1 MLTLALLALVAQTP
15 DTLRA
20 DTTRARR
27 LGEVTVTVT
36 RTAESLIRVPAAVAV
51 VERGQVRGAQA
62 TLGLD
67 ESLNAIPG
75 VYIANRYNYSLDQR
89 LSIRGFGSRAP
100 FGTRGVL
107 VVLDGIP
114 QTTPDGQSQFTN
126 LELGNIGQIEVLRGS
141 ASSLYGNAAGGAI
154 ILTSDL
160 PPRDRVESR
169 LRVEAGSFGLL
180 KWQGQVAGGSG
191 RLSGSASVSRTT
203 WDGFRQ
209 NSRADIRQ
217 LNTTL
222 RFQADLNTT
231 ITARFNA
238 GHAPEAQNPGA
249 LTFSEYALNRDS
261 AAANNILRGSDKDSR
276 QVQGGVA
283 VRHLDARGNETEATL
298 FAYARD
304 VDNYTATPTQPAA
317 PNAGTFVRVNRD
329 VVGLRLSHGRRFGAT
344 LESPRLVAGLDAQA
358 MADDRRNWRSVGG
371 RRTDPLL
378 VDQREEV
385 RQVGPFAQL
394 VWTPDAR
401 LSLSTGARYDWFRFT
416 ATDRFL
422 SDGEDN
428 SGTRDMSAWSA
439 SAGLSYLVGPGFV
452 PYLHA
457 ATSFETPTTTEL
469 AIRPGNEGGFSSDL
483 EPQRAVN
490 LEAGAKGQAGALDW
504 SLALYRVAITNAI
517 VQWQEIGGRSYFQ
530 NAGGITNWGAELGAA
545 WTPNDRVQV
554 RGAYTWARYRFTD
567 YVVDRAGTVTDFDG
581 KTLPG
586 LPAHFAR
593 IGLAVRATP
602 TLDLD
607 IEQTLSGSLWTDDA
621 NTPERQVASWGAGIT
636 TVRAA
641 WTAPIGR
648 VGLMPFVGVTNLWD
662 RRYVSSVVING
673 TFGRVLEPAPGRSV
687 HLGVEIRGGSRAG
700 GLRGR

>member
-1 MLTLALLALVAQTP
+1 MLTLALLAIVAQTP
-15 DTLRA
+15 DTVRA

-51 VERGQVRGAQA
+51 VERSQVRGAQA

-160 PPRDRVESR
+160 PPRDRVDTR
-169 LRVEAGSFGLL
+169 LRLETGSFGLL
-180 KWQGQVAGGSG
+180 KWQAQVAGGRG
-191 RLSGSASVSRTT
+191 PLSGSASVSRTT

-217 LNTTL
+217 LNTSV
-222 RFQADLNTT
+222 RYQADLNTT

-238 GHAPEAQNPGA
+238 GHAPLAQNPGA
-249 LTFSEYALNRDS
+249 LTFAEYGINRDS

-276 QVQGGVA
+276 QVQGGLS
-283 VRHLDARGNETEATL
+283 VRHLDGQGNETEATL

-304 VDNYTATPTQPAA
+304 VDNYTASPTQPAA
-317 PNAGTFVRVNRD
+317 ANAGTFVRVNRD
-329 VVGLRLSHGRRFGAT
+329 VLGFRLSHGRRFGAS
-344 LESPRLVAGLDAQA
+344 LESPRLVAGLDAQT
-358 MADDRRNWRSVGG
+358 MTDDRFNWRSVAGE
-371 RRTDPLL
+371 RTDPLL
-378 VDQREEV
+378 VDQREQV

-401 LSLSTGARYDWFRFT
+401 LSLSGGTRYDWFRFT
-416 ATDRFL
+416 ATDRFF

-428 SGTRDMSAWSA
+428 SGSRDMSAWSA
-439 SAGLSYLVGPGFV
+439 SAGASYLLGSAFV
-452 PYLHA
+452 PYVHF

-469 AIRPGNEGGFSSDL
+469 AIQPGNTGGFSSTL

-490 LEAGAKGQAGALDW
+490 LEAGAKGQVGSFDW
-504 SLALYRVAITNAI
+504 SLAVYRVAITNAI
-517 VQWQEIGGRSYFQ
+517 VQWQEIGGRSFFQ
-530 NAGGITNWGAELGAA
+530 NAGGITNLGAEFGAA
-545 WTPNDRVQV
+545 WAASSRVQF
-554 RGAYTWARYRFTD
+554 RGAYTWSRYRFTD
-567 YVVDRAGTVTDFDG
+567 YVVDRAGTVTDFDD
-581 KTLPG
+581 KVLPG
-586 LPAHFAR
+586 LPSHFAR
-593 IGLAVRATP
+593 LGMSIRATP
-602 TLDLD
+602 DLD
-607 IEQTLSGSLWTDDA
+607 IEVEQTLSGSLWTDDA
-621 NTPERQVASWGAGIT
+621 NTPERMVDSWGAGIT
-636 TVRAA
+636 NLRAS
-641 WTAPIGR
+641 WRAPLGR
-648 VGLMPFVGVTNLWD
+648 FGVSPFAGVTNLWD

-673 TFGRVLEPAPGRSV
+673 TFGRVLEPAPGRAV
-687 HLGVEIRGGSRAG
+687 HVGVEV
-700 GLRGR
+700 GR

>member
-1 MLTLALLALVAQTP
+1 MLTLALLAIVTQVP
-15 DTLRA
+15 DTVRT

-36 RTAESLIRVPAAVAV
+36 RTPESLIRVPAAVAV
-51 VERGQVRGAQA
+51 VDRGQVRGAQA

-67 ESLNAIPG
+67 ESLNGIPG

-154 ILTSDL
+154 ILTSDV

-180 KWQGQVAGGSG
+180 KWQGQVGGGSG

-217 LNTTL
+217 LNTMV
-222 RFQADLNTT
+222 RFQAGLNTSV
-231 ITARFNA
+231 TARFNA
-238 GHAPEAQNPGA
+238 GHAPRAQNPGA
-249 LTFSEYALNRDS
+249 LTFAEYAINRDS

-276 QVQGGVA
+276 QVQGGVS
-283 VRHLDARGNETEATL
+283 VRHLDAGGNETEAAL

-329 VVGLRLSHGRRFGAT
+329 VLGFRLSHGRRFGGALT
-344 LESPRLVAGLDAQA
+344 APRLVAGVDAQA
-358 MADDRRNWRSVGG
+358 MADDRRNWRSVAGE
-371 RRTDPLL
+371 RTDPLL

-394 VWTPDAR
+394 VWAPDDR
-401 LSLSTGARYDWFRFT
+401 LSLSGGARYDWFRFT

-422 SDGEDN
+422 GDGEDN

-439 SAGLSYLVGPGFV
+439 SAGMSYVAVPAFV
-452 PYLHA
+452 PYLHL

-469 AIRPGNEGGFSSDL
+469 AIQPGNQGGFSSSL

-504 SLALYRVAITNAI
+504 SLAVYRVAITNAI

-545 WTPNDRVQV
+545 WTPSDRVQL
-554 RGAYTWARYRFTD
+554 RGAYTWSRYRFTD

-586 LPAHFAR
+586 LPTHFAR
-593 IGLAVRATP
+593 AALTIRATSA
-602 TLDLD
+602 LD
-607 IEQTLSGSLWTDDA
+607 IDLEQTLSGSLWTDDA
-621 NTPERQVASWGAGIT
+621 NTVERKVESWGAGIT
-636 TVRAA
+636 SLRAA

-648 VGLMPFVGVTNLWD
+648 VGVMPFVGVTNLWD

-673 TFGRVLEPAPGRSV
+673 TFGRVLEPAPGRAV
-687 HLGVEIRGGSRAG
+687 HVGIEVRAG
-700 GLRGR
+700 R

>member
-1 MLTLALLALVAQTP
+1 MLTLALLVIVVQTP

-51 VERGQVRGAQA
+51 VERSQVRGAQA

-126 LELGNIGQIEVLRGS
+126 LELGTIGQIEVLRGS

-160 PPRDRVESR
+160 PPRDRVDTR
-169 LRVEAGSFGLL
+169 LRLEAGSFGLL
-180 KWQGQVAGGSG
+180 KWQAQIAGGSG
-191 RLSGSASVSRTT
+191 RLSGSASASRTT
-203 WDGFRQ
+203 WYGFRQ
-209 NSRADIRQ
+209 NSNADVRQ
-217 LNTTL
+217 LNTML
-222 RFQADLNTT
+222 RYQADPNTT

-238 GHAPEAQNPGA
+238 GHAPLAQNPGA
-249 LTFSEYALNRDS
+249 LTFGEYALNRDS

-276 QVQGGVA
+276 QVQGGIS
-283 VRHLDARGNETEATL
+283 VRRLDGRGNQTEATL

-304 VDNYTATPTQPAA
+304 VDNYTATPTQPNAA
-317 PNAGTFVRVNRD
+317 NAGTFVRVNRD
-329 VVGLRLSHGRRFGAT
+329 VLGFRLSHGRRFGAT
-344 LESPRLVAGLDAQA
+344 LETPCLVAGLDAQS
-358 MADDRRNWRSVGG
+358 MADDRRNWRSVAGA
-371 RRTDPLL
+371 RTDPLL

-385 RQVGPFAQL
+385 RQVGPFAQVL
-394 VWTPDAR
+394 WAPDDR
-401 LSLSTGARYDWFRFT
+401 LSLRGGTRFDWFRFT
-416 ATDRFL
+416 AADRFL

-428 SGTRDMSAWSA
+428 SGARDMSAWSA
-439 SAGLSYLVGPGFV
+439 STGASYVVGPAFV
-452 PYLHA
+452 PYLQFS
-457 ATSFETPTTTEL
+457 TSFETPTTTEL

-490 LEAGAKGQAGALDW
+490 LEAGAKGQAGTFDW
-504 SLALYRVAITNAI
+504 SLAVYRVAIRNAI

-545 WTPNDRVQV
+545 WTASSRVQL
-554 RGAYTWARYRFTD
+554 RGAYTWSRYRFTD
-567 YVVDRAGTVTDFDG
+567 YVVDRAGTVMDFDD
-581 KTLPG
+581 KVLPG
-586 LPAHFAR
+586 LPSHFAR
-593 IGLAVRATP
+593 VGMTIRATP
-602 TLDLD
+602 ALD
-607 IEQTLSGSLWTDDA
+607 IDLEQTLSGSLWTDDA
-621 NTPERQVASWGAGIT
+621 NTPERKVDSWGAGVT
-636 TVRAA
+636 NLRAS
-641 WTAPIGR
+641 WRVPLSRFGVAP
-648 VGLMPFVGVTNLWD
+648 FAGVTNLWD

-673 TFGRVLEPAPGRSV
+673 TFGRVLEPA
-687 HLGVEIRGGSRAG
+687 
-700 GLRGR
+700 